1 MLKANLPTLSQLE
14 QQLVSEIPFTD
25 PGNSLVIYTPV
36 QENKT
41 AVGTLVIV
49 CRTDYFLKLISSHRQ
64 LESSNAL
71 IYCREHHQIITS
83 KQDVSGSLSEL
94 DLKVGEES
102 RGGLLCKMNDQYN
115 LAYYQ
120 SLSKTPWVLVSTVD
134 TAQIFSKVKNYGLI
148 NIAALLTVFFIIII
162 LSRNQSRKMLY
173 PLDQLL
179 GAVEEFFL
187 NGATKFPEADIDPKT
202 EIGYLAEKF
211 SNLSDEMTL
220 VQDKIRESNYL
231 YAALLMA
238 TYEFRIVIDF
248 QADTVE
254 CSSGRLSAR
263 IDDMQGRTASERV
276 LALFSEEGQDIS
288 PDTALYRIVCGKL
301 TEPMETETCFSIKEN
316 EIRKWY
322 RVVAVP
328 VIQGSAV
335 WRAALHFEDIT
346 DKKLEELRL
355 IQSSQTDPLCGLYN
369 KTAFPLH
376 CKLSREGRQ
385 DAVFFIDLDKFKQV
399 NDTLGHAAG
408 DEALISTAQAIRA
421 QFRECDVVGR
431 FGGDEFVVFAPC
443 IGREM
448 AEQKAE
454 RLVQAVSFLL
464 DAPPD
469 GQIHLTASVGVYM
482 VTPPETLDD
491 AVRRADEAMYRA
503 KEKGRSQYC
512 IM

>member
-1 MLKANLPTLSQLE
+1 
-14 QQLVSEIPFTD
+14 
-25 PGNSLVIYTPV
+25 
-36 QENKT
+36 
-41 AVGTLVIV
+41 
-49 CRTDYFLKLISSHRQ
+49 
-64 LESSNAL
+64 
-71 IYCREHHQIITS
+71 
-83 KQDVSGSLSEL
+83 
-94 DLKVGEES
+94 
-102 RGGLLCKMNDQYN
+102 
-115 LAYYQ
+115 
-120 SLSKTPWVLVSTVD
+120 
-134 TAQIFSKVKNYGLI
+134 
-148 NIAALLTVFFIIII
+148 
-162 LSRNQSRKMLY
+162 
-173 PLDQLL
+173 
-179 GAVEEFFL
+179 
-187 NGATKFPEADIDPKT
+187 
-202 EIGYLAEKF
+202 
-211 SNLSDEMTL
+211 MTL

-238 TYEFRIVIDF
+238 TYEFHIVIDF

-288 PDTALYRIVCGKL
+288 PDTVLYRIVCGKL

-328 VIQGSAV
+328 VIQGTAV

-454 RLVQAVSFLL
+454 RLVQTVSFLL
-464 DAPPD
+464 DAPPN

-482 VTPPETLDD
+482 VTPPGTLED
-491 AVRRADEAMYRA
+491 AVGRADEAMYRA